1 MAQADDC
8 KTLTSASEILTN
20 EFISKALSKWFDEDV
35 KFTHWQHVG
44 ALSEG
49 DSYLSEL
56 MRIKIY
62 GRTNDGDIRDVQVI
76 LKNIPKNVC
85 RRLTYRS
92 DEFFKNEIN
101 FYDTVLPALL
111 KFQATKNMKDPYKGY
126 VDVLF
131 SHFDKTK
138 GVMSLI
144 DASLEGYQG
153 LIRQGGTDIEHC
165 KAAFKALAQF
175 HAMSFAMKDQQPQ
188 EFDKIKNVVFET
200 YYDDR
205 LKEWYIDF
213 WAKICAIAIDAVEK
227 EFPNTIYE
235 KKVKE
240 FAVLERYN
248 DMIRAVKTDKNGVIS
263 HGDTWICNFL
273 FKYENS
279 KPVDT
284 KIIDFQLARC
294 ASPVLDLAFFI
305 YSCTEQEMRLKH
317 YDDLLSHYYGVL
329 STQIKEMGSD
339 PDKVY
344 SLNQFMDDI
353 KNFSYFGLG
362 FSFESTPFTVLDNE
376 DNFDMNMEGNEK
388 KNLTDFW
395 KVKPYKTKEARLRAA
410 NNVVFCVDRE
420 YI

>member
-1 MAQADDC
+1 MAQVVDY
-8 KTLTSASEILTN
+8 KTLTSASEVLTN
-20 EFISKALSKWFDEDV
+20 EFLSTSLSKWFKEEV
-35 KFTHWQHVG
+35 KFTHWEHVG
-44 ALSEG
+44 KTGEG

-62 GRTNDGDIRDVQVI
+62 GCTKNGDSRHVQVI

-92 DEFFKNEIN
+92 DEFFKNEIS
-101 FYDTVLPALL
+101 FYDNVLLSLL
-111 KFQATKNMKDPYKGY
+111 KFQSSKNMTDPYKGY
-126 VDVLF
+126 VDVFF

-138 GVMSLI
+138 GVISLM
-144 DASLEGYQG
+144 DATLENYQG
-153 LIRQGGTDIEHC
+153 LVRQGGTDFEHC

-175 HAMSFAMKDQQPQ
+175 HAMSFAMKDQQSE
-188 EFDKIKNVVFET
+188 EFDKIKNALFET

-205 LKEWYIDF
+205 LKEWYLDF
-213 WAKICAIAIDAVEK
+213 WAIICGIAVDAVEK

-235 KKVKE
+235 KKIKK
-240 FAVLERYN
+240 FAVPETYD
-248 DMIRAVKTDKNGVIS
+248 DMIRAVKENKNGVIS
-263 HGDTWICNFL
+263 HGDTWITNFL
-273 FKYENS
+273 YKYENS

-294 ASPVLDLAFFI
+294 ANPVLDLTFFI
-305 YSCTEQEMRLKH
+305 YSCTDQEMRLKH
-317 YDDLLSHYYGVL
+317 YDDLLSHYYTVL
-329 STQIKEMGSD
+329 STQIREMGSD

-344 SLNQFMDDI
+344 SLNQFMDDM
-353 KNFSYFGLG
+353 KKYSYFGLG

-376 DNFDMNMEGNEK
+376 DNFDMNMEGDEK
-388 KNLTDFW
+388 KKITDFW

-410 NNVVFCVDRE
+410 NNVVFCVDRG